1 MTRRARQLRSRAF
14 TIVELLVVMGILIL
28 LAVLTGISVSGVSRE
43 ARLSSGVNQVVA
55 ALGTARSYAIQNNA
69 TVMVTFTVNVDP
81 AQLSQGEI
89 VEIVLAK
96 ASGELSTRYGSNQ
109 WYDERY
115 VPVPGLPAVEL
126 PRGIKVAGPLNTA
139 YNGAP
144 SGWGD
149 GDDLWVSQP
158 GGRWRLADD
167 WNDDGVP
174 EAVTDEIGRQICV
187 IFAPDGTMV
196 TRNVQGA
203 GGSGAVVWPYLDS
216 DRNRTPI
223 IINHNG
229 YGGVLQYVAYDAV
242 GDEVDNHPVQ
252 WLAVYDDAQTF
263 TLLLQTESGPNNL
276 GDYSNAEYDRLTEA
290 AARQADPAARAR
302 LLREAEALAVRE
314 QALIPLYHH
323 VARNLVS
330 PRVTGWQDNML
341 DVNRSRYL
349 GLRPE

>member
-1 MTRRARQLRSRAF
+1 MSGRRAAF
-14 TIVELLVVMGILIL
+14 TLIELLVVMGILIM

-55 ALGTARSYAIQNNA
+55 ALGSARAFAIQNNA

-81 AQLSQGEI
+81 AQLAQGEI

-96 ASGELSTRYGSNQ
+96 SSGEISTRYGSNQ

-144 SGWGD
+144 GGWGD
-149 GDDLWVSQP
+149 GDELWVSQP
-158 GGRWRLADD
+158 GGRWRLIGDVNGD
-167 WNDDGVP
+167 LIP
-174 EAVTDEIGRQICV
+174 EAVTDEIGRQICI

-216 DRNRTPI
+216 DRNRQPI

-229 YGGVLQYVAYDAV
+229 HTGVLQYVAYDAV

-252 WLAVYDDAQTF
+252 WLAVYDDDA
-263 TLLLQTESGPNNL
+263 LRSAR
-276 GDYSNAEYDRLTEA
+276 GDANWGGVNGEDIRNSEITAWVEQFGVPIFFNRYTGVAE
-290 AARQADPAARAR
+290 
-302 LLREAEALAVRE
+302 
-314 QALIPLYHH
+314 
-323 VARNLVS
+323 VS
-330 PRVTGWQDNML
+330 KP
-341 DVNRSRYL
+341 
-349 GLRPE
+349 

>member
-1 MTRRARQLRSRAF
+1 MTRRSRHARAVRRAAF
-14 TIVELLVVMGILIL
+14 TIIELLVVMGILVL

-55 ALGTARSYAIQNNA
+55 ALGSARAFAIQNNA

-81 AQLSQGEI
+81 SRLGEGEI
-89 VEIVLAK
+89 VEVVLAK
-96 ASGELSTRYGSNQ
+96 ATGEITTRYGSNQ

-115 VPVPGLPAVEL
+115 APVPGLPAVEL

-144 SGWGD
+144 GGWGD
-149 GDDLWVSQP
+149 GDELWVSQP
-158 GGRWRLADD
+158 GGRWSLADD

-174 EAVTDEIGRQICV
+174 EVVTNEIGRQICV
-187 IFAPDGTMV
+187 IFGPDGTMV

-203 GGSGAVVWPYLDS
+203 GGSGAVVWPYLDA

-252 WLAVYDDAQTF
+252 WLAVYDD
-263 TLLLQTESGPNNL
+263 
-276 GDYSNAEYDRLTEA
+276 
-290 AARQADPAARAR
+290 
-302 LLREAEALAVRE
+302 EALRKARGDTNWGGENGEDLRNSEITAWVE
-314 QALIPLYHH
+314 QFGVPIFFNRYTG
-323 VARNLVS
+323 VAEVS
-330 PRVTGWQDNML
+330 KP
-341 DVNRSRYL
+341 
-349 GLRPE
+349 

>member
-1 MTRRARQLRSRAF
+1 MTRRSRHARAVRRAAF
-14 TIVELLVVMGILIL
+14 TIIELLVVMGILIL
-28 LAVLTGISVSGVSRE
+28 LAVLTGITVSGVSRE

-55 ALGTARSYAIQNNA
+55 ALGTARSFAIQNNV

-81 AQLSQGEI
+81 ARASEGEV

-96 ASGELSTRYGSNQ
+96 ATGEITTRYASNQ

-144 SGWGD
+144 GGWGD

-158 GGRWRLADD
+158 GGKWTLADD
-167 WNDDGVP
+167 WNGDGVP
-174 EAVTDEIGRQICV
+174 EVVTDEIGRQIGV

-203 GGSGAVVWPYLDS
+203 GGSGAVVWPYLDA
-216 DRNRTPI
+216 DRNGQPV
-223 IINHNG
+223 IINASG

-242 GDEVDNHPVQ
+242 GDECDVHPVQ
-252 WLAVYDDAQTF
+252 WLAVYDDEALRTA
-263 TLLLQTESGPNNL
+263 L
-276 GDYSNAEYDRLTEA
+276 GDDNWGGENGEDVRNSRISGWVDQFGVPIFFNRYTGVAE
-290 AARQADPAARAR
+290 
-302 LLREAEALAVRE
+302 
-314 QALIPLYHH
+314 
-323 VARNLVS
+323 VS
-330 PRVTGWQDNML
+330 KP
-341 DVNRSRYL
+341 
-349 GLRPE
+349 